1 MRLLLDEMY
10 SPTIAETLRA
20 RGFDAVSVGER
31 ADLRAA
37 RDEVIFETAQS
48 ERRVIVTNN
57 VRDFAPLA
65 EAALQTNS
73 PWCGLVLTSDRSLP
87 RSKANVAV
95 LADLLAALLEAHAD
109 TDELPSRIEWLAPSA
124 GDS

>member
-1 MRLLLDEMY
+1 MY

-37 RDEVIFETAQS
+37 RDEVIFEAAQS

-95 LADLLAALLEAHAD
+95 LADLLAALLEAHSD
-109 TDELPSRIEWLAPSA
+109 TDELPSRIEWLAPPA

>member
-1 MRLLLDEMY
+1 MY
-10 SPTIAETLRA
+10 SPRIAQTLRA
-20 RGFDAVSVGER
+20 RGFDAFSVGER

-37 RDEVIFETAQS
+37 ADEVIFETAQS

-73 PWCGLVLTSDRSLP
+73 PWCGLALTSDRSLP

-95 LADLLAALLEAHAD
+95 LVDLLATLLEAHAN
-109 TDELPSRIEWLAPSA
+109 TDELPTRIEWLALSA
-124 GDS
+124 GDRSFRG

>member
-1 MRLLLDEMY
+1 MY

-20 RGFDAVSVGER
+20 RGFDAFSVGER

-37 RDEVIFETAQS
+37 PDEVIFETAQS
-48 ERRVIVTNN
+48 ERRVIATNN

-73 PWCGLVLTSDRSLP
+73 PWCGLILTSDRSLP
-87 RSKANVAV
+87 RSKANIAV
-95 LADLLAALLEAHAD
+95 LVDLLATLLKAHAD
-109 TDELPSRIEWLAPSA
+109 TDELPSRIAWLAPSA
-124 GDS
+124 RDS

>member
-1 MRLLLDEMY
+1 MY

-20 RGFDAVSVGER
+20 RGFDASSVGER

-37 RDEVIFETAQS
+37 ADEVIFETAQS

-57 VRDFAPLA
+57 VRDFVPLA

-73 PWCGLVLTSDRSLP
+73 PWCGLVLTGDRSLP

-95 LADLLAALLEAHAD
+95 LAELLAALLEAHAQ
-109 TDELPSRIEWLAPSA
+109 TEELPTRIEWLAPSV